1 MKLPDEL
8 QFIIN
13 NRKPIKTT
21 NARMDGKVCVI
32 SGTTSGIGYEVAKV
46 LAEKG
51 AHLVMVNRS
60 EEKAIR
66 VKEELVKD
74 YGAKVACYLADF
86 QSLAQVRQVALEI
99 KQDFPQIDLLI
110 NNAGVF
116 NKRRVLTPDGNEMVL
131 GVIHLAS
138 LLLTQLLL
146 DNLKKGAPSRV
157 LFVSSEA
164 HRFGGLSLKD
174 LDWKKRPFIGLF
186 AYGAAKIAQIQTSI
200 ALAEQHQKSG
210 VTFNLV
216 HPGAVKTAI
225 GMNNNI
231 FYRLYKRFILNWFL
245 KDPTTSARAIYYLA
259 ADPSLENITG
269 KYFNMTTEEKPAGYT
284 VRPSQQKAV
293 WDLSEARIEAYL
305 KG

>member
-51 AHLVMVNRS
+51 AHLVMINRS
-60 EEKAIR
+60 AEKMER
-66 VKEELVKD
+66 VREELVKD

-86 QSLAQVRQVALEI
+86 QSLAQVRQVALDI
-99 KQDFPQIDLLI
+99 KKDHPQIDVLI

-116 NKRRVLTPDGNEMVL
+116 NKRRVMTPDGNEMVF

-146 DNLKKGAPSRV
+146 DNLKTGAPSRV

-200 ALAEQHQKSG
+200 ALAEQHKESG

-231 FYRLYKRFILNWFL
+231 FYRLYKRYILNLFL
-245 KDPTTSARAIYYLA
+245 KDPATSARAIFFLA
-259 ADPSLENITG
+259 ADPGLENITG

-284 VRPSQQKAV
+284 VRPLQQKTV
-293 WDLSEARIEAYL
+293 WDLSEARINSYL